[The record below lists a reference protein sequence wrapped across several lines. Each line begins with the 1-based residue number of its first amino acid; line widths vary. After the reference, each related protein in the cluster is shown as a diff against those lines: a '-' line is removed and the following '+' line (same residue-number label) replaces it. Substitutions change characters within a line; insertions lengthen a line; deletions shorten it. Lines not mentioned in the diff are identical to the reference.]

1 MNKKHARITNLEE
14 ILREKGLVSIKEMA
28 QLLDVSEMTIRRD
41 IRQMEMTGKLK
52 NLNGTLISAANSSFS
67 MVSKKYELHSQAMD
81 QNLEKEAIGT
91 FAASRISAGDSVMFD
106 VGSTIEQIARHVSSD
121 IKFEALCMSLNTLQC
136 LLEKPLAMVAVSG
149 GYYQPSTQM
158 FLSDESAR
166 FIRSIRANKVFL
178 SAAGIHEDLGI
189 SCANHYEVVAK
200 KALLQSAR
208 HHILVADSSKFG
220 MIRSSYFC
228 DLSEIDEIITDDRLP
243 DKWVNLIESRNIL
256 LQRVTVK

>member
-1 MNKKHARITNLEE
+1 
-14 ILREKGLVSIKEMA
+14 
-28 QLLDVSEMTIRRD
+28 
-41 IRQMEMTGKLK
+41 
-52 NLNGTLISAANSSFS
+52 
-67 MVSKKYELHSQAMD
+67 
-81 QNLEKEAIGT
+81 
-91 FAASRISAGDSVMFD
+91 
-106 VGSTIEQIARHVSSD
+106 
-121 IKFEALCMSLNTLQC
+121 MSLNTLQC

-228 DLSEIDEIITDDRLP
+228 DLSEIDEIITDDHLP

-256 LQRVTVK
+256 LHRVTVK